1 MAQRKVVVIGG
12 NGQLG
17 SAATRGALDSG
28 ALVTVMSRRA
38 RQQDPGTVAV
48 KGSITAIDDLR
59 EVLTAADAVIVSVEA
74 DWTPSGLRSVYVDGM
89 KNVLAATSADTH
101 IVFMGNIGV
110 TDDSRMPDYNRAKRD
125 AEELLRRSGK
135 KYTILRP
142 AWIVSGPTGAKLEQG
157 DRYTGR
163 RDDVSDGQ
171 LAQAIRAIL
180 THSEE
185 ANGKTFE
192 LYGGSQD
199 LDWPTALKTLN
210 PDK

>member
-1 MAQRKVVVIGG
+1 MSQRKVVVIGG

-17 SAATRGALDSG
+17 SAAARGAVDSG

-38 RQQDPGTVAV
+38 HQQDSRTIAV
-48 KGSITAIDDLR
+48 KGSITNVDDLR
-59 EVLTAADAVIVSVEA
+59 EVLQVADGVIVSVEA
-74 DWTPSGLRSVYVDGM
+74 DWTPSGMRSVYVDGM
-89 KNVLAATSADTH
+89 KNVISVTSTDAH

-110 TDDSRMPDYNRAKRD
+110 TDDSRMPDYNRAKRE

-142 AWIVSGPTGAKLEQG
+142 AWIVSGSTGAKLEQG
-157 DRYTGR
+157 DHYTGR
-163 RDDVSDGQ
+163 RDDVSDEQ

-180 THSEE
+180 THSDE
-185 ANGKTFE
+185 ATGKTFE

-199 LDWPTALKTLN
+199 LDWPTALKSLKT
-210 PDK
+210 DK